1 MYQLRRCCGYTMQ
14 VSGDMFEM
22 DAASCAYWC
31 KKIRDYESIN
41 DRVVMEYVEY
51 IKP

>member
-1 MYQLRRCCGYTMQ
+1 MEASADVFR
-14 VSGDMFEM
+14 M

-31 KKIRDYESIN
+31 KKTRDYESIN